1 MTALLRLLGI
11 RGVLL
16 VLAVAVLI
24 GMAVRIDVLTGHRDL
39 ALADLATATRD
50 LTIAQADAA
59 QAQLRLRT
67 VTAALETERSRAL
80 ASERQAS
87 RLREQIG
94 RDSGTERDGQTAP
107 VLKDAIRGLSDGIS
121 FRDGQSST
129 RSGDRAPQGILEDV
143 FVAPLSRQVVSWTIT
158 VVVAGKVEMVAPVPD
173 QAACRDA
180 AGAVVEEITGRAD
193 FEERLKGRVL
203 IVCSSSRRFQA

>member
-1 MTALLRLLGI
+1 MMVLRLLGL

-16 VLAVAVLI
+16 IALIAVVL
-24 GMAVRIDVLTGHRDL
+24 GMAVRIDVLTSSRDAAVSEAAVL
-39 ALADLATATRD
+39 SQS
-50 LTIAQADAA
+50 LTLAQADAA
-59 QAQLRLRT
+59 QAEARLRT
-67 VTAALETERSRAL
+67 VTAALEQERSRAV
-80 ASERQAS
+80 ASERLAG

-143 FVAPLSRQVVSWTIT
+143 FVAPLARIAGQWTIT
-158 VVVAGKVEMVAPVPD
+158 VVVAGRIELVAPVAD
-173 QAACRDA
+173 GDACREA
-180 AGAVVEEITGRAD
+180 AAAVVAEITSRAE
-193 FEERLKGRVL
+193 FEARLKGRVL
-203 IVCSSSRRFQA
+203 IVCAAGRRMDA